1 MAARR
6 ICGLEGSWLVGWL
19 IGWMIILAG
28 FYTYWYDLIER
39 AHGPSVKKKGGP
51 RS

>member
-1 MAARR
+1 MVVRR

-19 IGWMIILAG
+19 IGWMIILVG
-28 FYTYWYDLIER
+28 FYINWYDLIER
-39 AHGPSVKKKGGP
+39 VYGSLVKKKGGF